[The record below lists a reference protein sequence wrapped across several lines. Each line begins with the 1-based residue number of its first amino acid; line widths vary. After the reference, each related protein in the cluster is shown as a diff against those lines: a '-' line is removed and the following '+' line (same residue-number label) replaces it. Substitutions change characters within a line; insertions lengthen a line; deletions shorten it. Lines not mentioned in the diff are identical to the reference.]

1 MQFFRINPVFPVDR
15 CAVSAYKEGVQKGR
29 TTQPEAQKEK
39 MMDYETIS
47 LILQAGQLAVGIA
60 ALIAVLTR

>member
-1 MQFFRINPVFPVDR
+1 
-15 CAVSAYKEGVQKGR
+15 
-29 TTQPEAQKEK
+29 